1 MQIYTFNNKTLKAEP
16 LSLRAIL
23 FIPVMC
29 VLATVFNVVYY
40 RAPLIK
46 DWEYTYKEGKLI
58 KETVYLTLE
67 ECIGDR

>member
-1 MQIYTFNNKTLKAEP
+1 MQIYTFNSKTLKAEP

-29 VLATVFNVVYY
+29 LLATVFNVVYY

-46 DWEYTYKEGKLI
+46 DWEYAYKDGNLK
-58 KETVYLTLE
+58 KQTVNLTIE
-67 ECIGDR
+67 EWIQK